1 MGAHRCSSNSVISL
15 ARYFGRRVRVPKRT
29 RGYLVVTTMGELA
42 IRQISAL
49 PPEILVLEAEA
60 VTEGFRF
67 LTRLVADWKNGS
79 NRFDQPGE
87 CLFGAFRNG
96 QLIAIGGLSYDPH
109 AGSDIGRLR
118 RVYVA
123 RASRGQNAGK
133 ALVQQL
139 LEYAAQ
145 RFRVVRLSTDT
156 PEGAAFY
163 VRCGFLQIQDEFAT
177 HVKSLGDAT

>member
-1 MGAHRCSSNSVISL
+1 M
-15 ARYFGRRVRVPKRT
+15 VRST
-29 RGYLVVTTMGELA
+29 GELA

-67 LTRLVADWKNGS
+67 LTRLVADWENGS

-87 CLFGAFRNG
+87 CLLAALRDG
-96 QLIAIGGLSYDPH
+96 QLIAIGGLSYDPY
-109 AGSDIGRLR
+109 AGPDIGRLR

-123 RASRGQNAGK
+123 RAARGQNVGK

-139 LEYAAQ
+139 LAYAAQ

-156 PEGAAFY
+156 SEGAAFY
-163 VRCGFLQIQDEFAT
+163 LRCGFQPIQDDFAT
-177 HVKSLGDAT
+177 HVKSLVDAT

>member
-1 MGAHRCSSNSVISL
+1 M
-15 ARYFGRRVRVPKRT
+15 
-29 RGYLVVTTMGELA
+29 VTSTGELA

-49 PPEILVLEAEA
+49 SPEILILEAEA

-87 CLFGAFRNG
+87 CLLGAFRNG
-96 QLIAIGGLSYDPH
+96 QLMAIGGLSYDPY

-123 RASRGQNAGK
+123 RASRGQNVGK
-133 ALVQQL
+133 ALVERL

-156 PEGAAFY
+156 PEGSAFY
-163 VRCGFLQIQDEFAT
+163 LRCGFQQIHDDFAT
-177 HVKSLGDAT
+177 HVKSLVDAT

>member
-1 MGAHRCSSNSVISL
+1 
-15 ARYFGRRVRVPKRT
+15 VPKQA
-29 RGYLVVTTMGELA
+29 RGYRVVTSTGDLT

-49 PPEILVLEAEA
+49 PPEIQVLEAEGVA
-60 VTEGFRF
+60 EGFRF
-67 LTRLVADWKNGS
+67 LTRLVADWKSGT

-87 CLFGAFRNG
+87 CLFGAFRDG

-109 AGSDIGRLR
+109 AGPDIGRLR

-123 RASRGQNAGK
+123 RASRGQNVGK
-133 ALVQQL
+133 TLVQHL
-139 LEYAAQ
+139 LEQAAQ

-163 VRCGFLQIQDEFAT
+163 LRCGFQPIHDDFAT
-177 HVKSLGDAT
+177 HAKSVFAGDFLSK

>member
-1 MGAHRCSSNSVISL
+1 MITS
-15 ARYFGRRVRVPKRT
+15 T
-29 RGYLVVTTMGELA
+29 GELT

-49 PPEILVLEAEA
+49 PPEILILEAEA

-87 CLFGAFRNG
+87 CLLGAFRNG
-96 QLIAIGGLSYDPH
+96 QLMAIGGLSYDPY

-123 RASRGQNAGK
+123 RASRGQNVGK
-133 ALVQQL
+133 ALVERL
-139 LEYAAQ
+139 LEYAAK
-145 RFRVVRLSTDT
+145 RFLVVRLSTDT
-156 PEGAAFY
+156 PEGSAFY
-163 VRCGFLQIQDEFAT
+163 LRCGFQQIHDDFAT
-177 HVKSLGDAT
+177 HVKSLADAT

>member
-1 MGAHRCSSNSVISL
+1 M
-15 ARYFGRRVRVPKRT
+15 
-29 RGYLVVTTMGELA
+29 VTSTGELA
-42 IRQISAL
+42 IHQLSAL

-96 QLIAIGGLSYDPH
+96 QLIAIGGISNDPYV
-109 AGSDIGRLR
+109 GPDIGRLR

-123 RASRGQNAGK
+123 RASRGQNVGQ

-139 LEYAAQ
+139 LEYAAR
-145 RFRVVRLSTDT
+145 RFQVVRLSTDT

-163 VRCGFLQIQDEFAT
+163 LRCGFQQIQEDFAT
-177 HVKSLGDAT
+177 HVKSLVDATQPGRNHL

>member
-1 MGAHRCSSNSVISL
+1 M
-15 ARYFGRRVRVPKRT
+15 ARST
-29 RGYLVVTTMGELA
+29 GELA

-49 PPEILVLEAEA
+49 APEILELEAEA
-60 VTEGFRF
+60 VAEGFRF
-67 LTRLVADWKNGS
+67 LTRLVADWKSGA

-87 CLFGAFRNG
+87 CLLGAFRDG
-96 QLIAIGGLSYDPH
+96 QLIAIGGLSYDPY
-109 AGSDIGRLR
+109 AGPGIGRLR

-123 RASRGQNAGK
+123 RAARGQNVGK

-139 LEYAAQ
+139 LAYAAQ

-163 VRCGFLQIQDEFAT
+163 LRCGFQPIQDDFAT
-177 HVKSLGDAT
+177 HVKSLADAT

>member
-1 MGAHRCSSNSVISL
+1 VITS
-15 ARYFGRRVRVPKRT
+15 T
-29 RGYLVVTTMGELA
+29 GELA

-49 PPEILVLEAEA
+49 PPEILILEAEA

-87 CLFGAFRNG
+87 CLLGAFRNG
-96 QLIAIGGLSYDPH
+96 QLIAIGGLSYDPY
-109 AGSDIGRLR
+109 ARSDTGRLR

-123 RASRGQNAGK
+123 HASRGQNVGK

-156 PEGAAFY
+156 PEGSAFY
-163 VRCGFLQIQDEFAT
+163 LRCGFQQIHDDFAT
-177 HVKSLGDAT
+177 HVKSLADAT